1 MAELSSKWTF
11 RRTYGD
17 APETKGTRVLVD
29 RMWPRGIKKE
39 TLDIDEWAKD
49 AASSAELR
57 SWFHDDR
64 EARWSEFKS
73 RYRAELDDNAE
84 AEDLAE
90 RLSHSAHVTLLTA
103 AKDVEHSHVP
113 VLAQWLQ
120 DNAGQ
125 SGTEP
130 HTEER

>member
-11 RRTYGD
+11 RRTYGEES
-17 APETKGTRVLVD
+17 ETKGTRVLVD

-39 TLDIDEWAKD
+39 DLNIDEWAKD
-49 AASSAELR
+49 AAPSSQLR

-64 EARWSEFKS
+64 EGRWEEFQS
-73 RYRAELDDNAE
+73 RYRAELDENSE
-84 AEDLAE
+84 AAALAE

-120 DNAGQ
+120 D
-125 SGTEP
+125 SV
-130 HTEER
+130 